1 MKSEYFLLADIN
13 ITRIKLLDAN
23 VKQLRNFAFCRQF
36 SYFFFMRTFF
46 VVGGVLWGNRVFRR
60 KKSIIFYGIEM
71 RNLSVMLFV
80 FFDLPWTFNEV
91 DANFNEI
98 IFAFIVILIEDYLRF
113 AHVCHF

>member
-71 RNLSVMLFV
+71 IEKSFS
-80 FFDLPWTFNEV
+80 
-91 DANFNEI
+91 DAFCFLW
-98 IFAFIVILIEDYLRF
+98 FALNIQRGRCEF
-113 AHVCHF
+113 